1 MYLLHVLSKD
11 LNILTLFNECLNN
24 YYNNFIN
31 WVNYTKDKFYGKT
44 FIDTSLNYY
53 TSAKETYHESNRS
66 NLLEKAQQLNEELM
80 SEYKE
85 YQ

>member
-1 MYLLHVLSKD
+1 
-11 LNILTLFNECLNN
+11 
-24 YYNNFIN
+24 
-31 WVNYTKDKFYGKT
+31 
-44 FIDTSLNYY
+44 LNYY